1 VCENLLAKWQPR
13 VYYAYI
19 HGYPKDLVLSRESM
33 KFPALL
39 CMFDSLVDSP
49 AAYAVCKG
57 RSLVREHFVSWKPCR
72 RRLPRGGRR
81 KW

>member
-1 VCENLLAKWQPR
+1 VACENLLAAWQPR
-13 VYYAYI
+13 VYNTVI
-19 HGYPKDLVLSRESM
+19 PRTWFFRESI

-39 CMFDSLVDSP
+39 RMFDSLVDSP

-72 RRLPRGGRR
+72 RRLPEGWME
-81 KW
+81 KVVE